1 MLCLLSQRLAEAAED
16 ADLDH
21 EYNETLEVRV
31 TCLLINFSFV
41 SLYTIRVPLL
51 VESSDTVCK
60 NVCPR
65 HETYCF
71 VTQIFPF
78 LLFVSCFFNELNM

>member
-71 VTQIFPF
+71 VTQILPF
-78 LLFVSCFFNELNM
+78 LLFVSCFF

>member
-31 TCLLINFSFV
+31 TYLLINFSFV

-71 VTQIFPF
+71 VTQILPF
-78 LLFVSCFFNELNM
+78 LLFVRFFLMN

>member
-1 MLCLLSQRLAEAAED
+1 MLLSQRLAEAAED

-31 TCLLINFSFV
+31 TYLLISFSFV
-41 SLYTIRVPLL
+41 SLYRIRVPLL

-60 NVCPR
+60 NVCPH

-71 VTQIFPF
+71 VTQILPF
-78 LLFVSCFFNELNM
+78 LLFVSFFFYELNM

>member
-71 VTQIFPF
+71 VTQILPF
-78 LLFVSCFFNELNM
+78 LLFVSFFFLMN